1 MNEALLYHLWK
12 YRLFKSMPL
21 TTIDGKTIEVIKP
34 GELNPDSGPDFFN
47 ARLIIDGTEWAGNV
61 EIDPTSADWYNHK
74 HHINKDYS
82 KLILH
87 IVYELNK
94 PLDHGFPVLEFK
106 NFMDEGAVRTFHHLQ
121 ESPLPIPCSKQ
132 IKQISDITLN
142 TWLERMIIERLE
154 QKTAAI
160 HDMLQVNKFDWEET
174 FYFFLARNFGF
185 KTNALPFEMLAR
197 SIPMTALARHKN
209 NLLQIEA
216 LLFGQAGFLSDKH
229 ADEYVESLRRE
240 YRFLAGKFQMK
251 PMNNSLWKFAR
262 MHPRNFPS
270 VRIAQF
276 ASLIHNSTH
285 LFSKILEEKDVKSLI
300 QLFSFTPSSYWDKH
314 FHFGKESAENKKTF
328 GRDSADNII
337 INTIAPFLFLY
348 GKIKDNEKLTERALS
363 LLEHIKPENNVII
376 RQWKSAG
383 ITAKHAYHTQAL
395 IQLKNL
401 YCSKKKCLSCAIGV
415 KILNNK
421 SNDH

>member
-61 EIDPTSADWYNHK
+61 EIDPSSADWYNHK
-74 HHINKDYS
+74 HHINKAYS

-87 IVYELNK
+87 IVYEMNK

-106 NFMDEGAVRTFHHLQ
+106 KFIDVNAVKTYNQLQ
-121 ESPLPIPCSKQ
+121 ESSAPVPCHKQ
-132 IKQISDITLN
+132 INLVSNITIN
-142 TWLERMIIERLE
+142 TWLERMIVERLE
-154 QKTAAI
+154 QKTSAI
-160 HDMLQVNKFDWEET
+160 YDMLQANKFDWEET

-185 KTNALPFEMLAR
+185 KINALPFEMLAR

-216 LLFGQAGFLSDKH
+216 LLFGQAGFLNNKHPDK
-229 ADEYVESLRRE
+229 YVESLSRE
-240 YRFLAGKFQMK
+240 HRFLAGKFQLQA
-251 PMNNSLWKFAR
+251 MNNSLWKFAR

-276 ASLIHNSTH
+276 AALIHNSTH
-285 LFSKILEEKDVKSLI
+285 LFSKILDEKDVKSLI
-300 QLFSFTPSSYWDKH
+300 QLFNITPSSYWDSH
-314 FHFGKESAENKKTF
+314 FHFGKESAESKKTF

-337 INTIAPFLFLY
+337 INTIAYFTY
-348 GKIKDNEKLTERALS
+348 TRIN
-363 LLEHIKPENNVII
+363 
-376 RQWKSAG
+376 
-383 ITAKHAYHTQAL
+383 
-395 IQLKNL
+395 
-401 YCSKKKCLSCAIGV
+401 
-415 KILNNK
+415 
-421 SNDH
+421 